1 MEPSFE
7 SYLVISQATMQ
18 AGKQA
23 GVQAG
28 NQATRQAGSTNSVCC
43 TLTVLKCW
51 NTGVCAIPNDS
62 LRN

>member
-18 AGKQA
+18 AGNQA

-28 NQATRQAGSTNSVCC
+28 NQAGKQAGRLDQLSLLYSHSSEVLEHRSVCH
-43 TLTVLKCW
+43 
-51 NTGVCAIPNDS
+51 S
-62 LRN
+62 E